1 MDVTRA
7 LQTRMS
13 TRAFR
18 PEPVDHAVLRS
29 ILDSA
34 RWAPSGGNVQPWR
47 IEIVTGVARSALI
60 DAVNAAAAIDGS
72 SQEGAYPIYPADLW
86 EPLVSRRNE
95 VGAAMFAQLGI
106 ERGDIDARIAQAMRN
121 FDFFGAPV
129 GLFFIT
135 DDRCGHGQWAHL
147 GMLMQSVALA
157 ATERGVATCM
167 QEAWAMRRATLKEF
181 FDLGEHEVV
190 YCGMAMGYADLAAP
204 VNQFRTT
211 RAEVDEFTTW
221 RGFEA

>member
-1 MDVTRA
+1 MDVTHA

-18 PEPVDHAVLRS
+18 PEPLDYAVLHS
-29 ILDSA
+29 ILDAA
-34 RWAPSGGNVQPWR
+34 RWAPSGGNVQPWKV
-47 IEIVTGVARSALI
+47 EVVAGAARAELI
-60 DAVNAAAAIDGS
+60 AAVNAAAAIDGA
-72 SQEGAYPIYPADLW
+72 SQEGAFPIYPAELW

-95 VGAAMFAQLGI
+95 VGKAMMGQLGI
-106 ERGDIDARIAQAMRN
+106 ERGDVDARIAQAMRN

-135 DDRCGHGQWAHL
+135 DDRFGHGQWAHL

-167 QEAWAMRRATLKEF
+167 QEAWAMRRQTLREF
-181 FDLGEHEVV
+181 FDLAEHEVV
-190 YCGMAMGYADLAAP
+190 YCGMAMGYADLDAP
-204 VNQFRTT
+204 VNRFRST
-211 RAEVDEFTTW
+211 RVEVDEFTTW